1 MKKTII
7 TRALMGFPAGIAV
20 GQCISLFVSLLLG
33 KGTFE
38 ACVPGFV
45 ETVGSELGA
54 VALQTLLCGIL
65 GAAGAG
71 ASAIWNTDWGLV
83 KQTVINFL
91 VLSAAMLPIA
101 YITGWMEHSLK
112 GFLLYYAVFILIFAL
127 IWLLQYLALKARVKK
142 LNQLM
147 HKQ

>member
-101 YITGWMEHSLK
+101 YITGC
-112 GFLLYYAVFILIFAL
+112 
-127 IWLLQYLALKARVKK
+127 
-142 LNQLM
+142 
-147 HKQ
+147 